1 MAHDLTASQARTVST
16 TDQVIYN
23 EIDTISRA
31 IYTDALAGNL
41 QTTVDDGTLMTEST
55 PIVTVTSS
63 GAGAFTPGNTA
74 VFAGTTVTFGDGVN
88 DGTGLDQA
96 VADINNAAITGL
108 TASHNGSEI
117 TLTYECPQSVW
128 SITLAEGKGA
138 LAELGFTP
146 GTTSATNPE
155 SVDYYSVWTGQTV
168 DRKSSYEFAQV
179 VNHFQDLGYNI
190 LAKQNTNSA
199 VATFMWEVYW

>member
-1 MAHDLTASQARTVST
+1 MTHNFTATQARLVST

-23 EIDTISRA
+23 EIDTINRS
-31 IYTDALAGNL
+31 ILTDALAGNL
-41 QTTVDDGTLMTEST
+41 QTTVDNGTTMTEST

-63 GAGAFTPGNTA
+63 SAGAFTPGATA

-96 VADINNAAITGL
+96 VADINNAAIAGL
-108 TASHNGSEI
+108 TAAVAGSEI
-117 TLTYECPQSVW
+117 TLTYETPQNNW
-128 SITLAEGKGA
+128 SLTLAEGTGA
-138 LAELGFTP
+138 LAELGFTA

-155 SVDYYSVWTGQTV
+155 SVDYYSVWTGTTE
-168 DRKSSYEFAQV
+168 DRKISYEFSQV
-179 VNHFQDLGYNI
+179 VNHFQNLGFNI